1 MFRLKS
7 PGRPRSSP
15 QPGTDLDR
23 DLGFG
28 SVVASRSAGRLLN
41 RDGTFNSR
49 REGLGFFASLHI
61 YDALLTMSWRRFL
74 LLVVASYLLANT
86 FFAVGYTL
94 LGEGALASAK
104 VGSSWGSRMG
114 EAFFFSV
121 HTMSTVG
128 YGNIVP
134 ASLGANILMTAE
146 SIVTLLGVA
155 LTTGI
160 VFARFSRPTARIL
173 FSDFAVVAPY
183 RDGQGLMFRIA
194 NRKSTQIIELEA
206 NVFFSRME
214 ESDGRTLRRFYEL
227 PLERSKVSIFPLA
240 WTVVHPI
247 DKKSPLH
254 AMSEDSCQMGE
265 AEILVLLRGID
276 ETFSQLVHTRSSYK
290 ADEIVWNAKF
300 TDIFLRDEAGAI
312 MGIDLGRLSET
323 ERLAPRS

>member
-1 MFRLKS
+1 
-7 PGRPRSSP
+7 
-15 QPGTDLDR
+15 
-23 DLGFG
+23 
-28 SVVASRSAGRLLN
+28 
-41 RDGTFNSR
+41 
-49 REGLGFFASLHI
+49 
-61 YDALLTMSWRRFL
+61 MSQ
-74 LLVVASYLLANT
+74 
-86 FFAVGYTL
+86 
-94 LGEGALASAK
+94 
-104 VGSSWGSRMG
+104 
-114 EAFFFSV
+114 AFFFSV

-134 ASLGANILMTAE
+134 ASLGANVLMTAE

-183 RDGQGLMFRIA
+183 QDSRGLMFRVA

-227 PLERSKVSIFPLA
+227 SLERSKVSIFPLA

-247 DKKSPLH
+247 DKKSPLNT
-254 AMSEDSCQMGE
+254 MSEDSCQMGD

-300 TDIFLRDEAGAI
+300 SDIFLRDEAGAI
-312 MGIDLGRLSET
+312 LGIDLGRLSEI
-323 ERLAPRS
+323 ERLPPRS